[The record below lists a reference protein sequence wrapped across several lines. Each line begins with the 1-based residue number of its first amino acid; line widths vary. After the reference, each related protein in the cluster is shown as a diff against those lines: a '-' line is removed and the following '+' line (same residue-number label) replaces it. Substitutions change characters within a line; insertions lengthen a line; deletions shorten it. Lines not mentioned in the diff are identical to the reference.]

1 MLSHALHSGAVPSL
15 QPSLLQRT
23 GRRSHRSKLEPAL
36 LQAQIRLA
44 GQQLRQS
51 QALNDSQVAAVEAAL
66 GRTLTLWQV
75 SSHR

>member
-1 MLSHALHSGAVPSL
+1 MSL
-15 QPSLLQRT
+15 QSSLLQQK
-23 GRRSHRSKLEPAL
+23 GSRSQKSKSEPAL

-51 QALNDSQVAAVEAAL
+51 QALNDSQIAAVEAAL

-75 SSHR
+75 SSPR